1 MAICR
6 ICGVEYRATINSA
19 LQICNND
26 GCWREAWNDAV
37 APFRREKQKEVTIRQ
52 NHRTTPY
59 EKEQII
65 KLFNSGKTRKQIANT
80 EGIGVSYEMVCKIIQ
95 NYRQDREE

>member
-1 MAICR
+1 MVHKDCFAYHKSKAGSESCKALKVME
-6 ICGVEYRATINSA
+6 CGKCKFYKTENP
-19 LQICNND
+19 Q
-26 GCWREAWNDAV
+26 AV
-37 APFRREKQKEVTIRQ
+37 SIYK

-80 EGIGVSYEMVCKIIQ
+80 EGIGVSYEMICKIIK
-95 NYRQDREE
+95 NYRRGREV